1 MARKTVSQNKADSK
15 ANVKAG
21 FDESALPGGYS
32 KEETARRQAE
42 FKARGP
48 LVEVIRDEWHGQ
60 LEEGN
65 PFDETARPYIE
76 GNPDKHF
83 RFLSPLQ
90 MSKRGKRGYQEV
102 HKDGEKVT
110 VGGLP
115 LAFIPREVHESRQ
128 RKVVSEAMD
137 ALDTSREN
145 FQEQQ
150 NRASVESGGAITA
163 LPSENEIFEGNRRV
177 AR

>member
-1 MARKTVSQNKADSK
+1 MARKTVSQKKAEPG

-21 FDESALPGGYS
+21 FDAQALPGGYS
-32 KEETARRQAE
+32 EEETARKQAE
-42 FKARGP
+42 FEARGP
-48 LVEVIRDEWHGQ
+48 VVEVITDEWYGQ

-65 PFDETARPYIE
+65 PFDETARPFVE

-102 HKDGEKVT
+102 RKSGEVVKCA
-110 VGGLP
+110 GLP
-115 LAFIPREVHESRQ
+115 LAFIPREVHETRQ

-137 ALDTSREN
+137 ALDTSRDN
-145 FQEQQ
+145 YQEQQ
-150 NRASVESGGAITA
+150 NRASVESGGAISP
-163 LPSENEIFEGNRRV
+163 LPSEHEVFEGNRRV
-177 AR
+177 VR